1 MTRLFLFHPFVLSF
15 YLSLPVLFPRKPC
28 SHRFD
33 PSLCLFFPSTFHY
46 KVSTEAIKFKP
57 QKYYFSSGLKLSSD
71 SISAEAARLLHCD
84 QISSDCLFLWTL
96 PTWRVRQRL
105 DSENTSPVIMSQPR
119 VQKFK
124 CGFFFCQSTRVGL
137 NSQQCFSITL
147 NTMASLQQTDLDRK
161 WASRTFISIWQSK
174 SSLSKIQLLA
184 AVAMASSYICSLLV
198 SCRLA

>member
-1 MTRLFLFHPFVLSF
+1 MCDQAVSLSPFVLFF
-15 YLSLPVLFPRKPC
+15 YLSLCCFLG
-28 SHRFD
+28 SHVHTD
-33 PSLCLFFPSTFHY
+33 LIHLCVFFPSTFHY

-124 CGFFFCQSTRVGL
+124 CGFFFSVNQRELGSTVNNVFLLLLIQWHLYSR
-137 NSQQCFSITL
+137 QIWT
-147 NTMASLQQTDLDRK
+147 ASGQ
-161 WASRTFISIWQSK
+161 
-174 SSLSKIQLLA
+174 
-184 AVAMASSYICSLLV
+184 VAPLYQYDSPNHPSPKFNY
-198 SCRLA
+198 